1 MRHNYLLPILIPF
14 LIWALFVFFLFK
26 PAMVYLA
33 VVLSVCL
40 ILFSVRQF
48 IVASISKDKWW
59 NFIIFPIFFLLS
71 IAAYS
76 TIVGSKI
83 IIHLLF
89 LVNAVFLYFYLRSA
103 YYYFIFPPKYKNL
116 TFEMISSFGNFL
128 AFFFFVSFIYDL
140 ESALNLPAWP
150 LMLMITLVSALM
162 IYQGFWASGLKSN
175 LNFLY
180 IIIGALVLLE
190 LAWSISFLPLN
201 FNIAG
206 LILAICYY
214 MITGLTKFHLSD
226 KLDKKIIKT
235 YLISGLASIFLIL
248 LTARWI

>member
-1 MRHNYLLPILIPF
+1 MKHNYLLPILIPF
-14 LIWALFVFFLFK
+14 LVLIFFEFFLFK

-40 ILFSVRQF
+40 ILFAVRQF
-48 IVASISKDKWW
+48 IVECGSGEKWW
-59 NFIIFPIFFLLS
+59 NFIIFPVFFLLNV
-71 IAAYS
+71 AAYS
-76 TIVGSKI
+76 TIIGSKI

-89 LVNAVFLYFYLRSA
+89 LVNAIFLYFYLRSA
-103 YYYFIFPPKYKNL
+103 YYYFISPLKYKNL
-116 TFEMISSFGNFL
+116 TFEMISLFGNFL
-128 AFFFFVSFIYDL
+128 AFFFFVSFVYDL

-150 LMLMITLVSALM
+150 LMLMITLASALM
-162 IYQGFWASGLKSN
+162 VYQGFWASGLKSS

-180 IIIGALVLLE
+180 ITIGALVLLE

-214 MITGLTKFHLSD
+214 MITGLIKFHLSD

-235 YLISGLASIFLIL
+235 YLISGLISIFLIL